1 CDSYDERVRS
11 ARYGGYMKK
20 LVIGI
25 IVVLAIVTFIRDF
38 SVSPRQVV
46 AQDVGQ
52 TMQSSMGT
60 IVTN

>member
-1 CDSYDERVRS
+1 
-11 ARYGGYMKK
+11 MKK